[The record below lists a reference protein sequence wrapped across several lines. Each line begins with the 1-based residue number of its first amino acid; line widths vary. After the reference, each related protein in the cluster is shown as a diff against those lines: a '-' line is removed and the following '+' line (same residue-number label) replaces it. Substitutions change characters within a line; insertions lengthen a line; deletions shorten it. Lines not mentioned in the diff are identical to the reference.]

1 MRPVPDDLE
10 AVDLT
15 DPSTFIEHDQ
25 YAMWRRF
32 RAERP
37 VYWHAG
43 DPGFWVLTRYADV
56 KRVYRDDQNFTS
68 ERGNVL
74 QTLLAGADT
83 GAGQMLVV
91 TDGPRHTAIRKLI
104 LESFS
109 PRALQPVMDRLA
121 ARTKSL
127 LDELIGAGTV
137 DFAAQFADRVPI
149 ATICDLLGVPPSD
162 HSLLLDLN
170 KKALSSTDGGDFT
183 DVSHNAR
190 ISILYYFAALAQD
203 RRDEPRDDVVS
214 ALANTLVDGQP
225 LSDQEV
231 ALNSYSL
238 MLGGDETS
246 RLSMIGSIKAFHDFP
261 DQWRALKDGSA
272 SVASAV
278 EEILRFTSPA
288 MAFGRR
294 TLADVSIGGEQIAAD
309 SIVTLWNTAANRDE
323 SVFPDAER
331 FLIGRTPNRH
341 MALGYGP
348 HFCLGAFLARAELGA
363 MLEVLRGGVSHIESC
378 GAAKPIYSNALTGM
392 SSLPASLAPA
402 I

>member
-1 MRPVPDDLE
+1 MREVPPDLT
-10 AVDLT
+10 AIDLT
-15 DPSTFIEHDQ
+15 DPATFIEYDQ

-37 VYWHAG
+37 VHRHPG

-56 KRVYRDDQNFTS
+56 KRVYRDDTNFTS

-74 QTLLAGADT
+74 QTLLAGQDT

-109 PRALQPVMDRLA
+109 PRALRPVLDRLA
-121 ARTKSL
+121 ERTASL
-127 LDELIGAGTV
+127 LDELIDAGTV
-137 DFAAQFADRVPI
+137 DFAERFADRVPI

-162 HSLLLDLN
+162 HALLLDLN
-170 KKALSSTDGGDFT
+170 KKALSSTDDGDFANASY
-183 DVSHNAR
+183 DAR

-203 RRDEPRDDVVS
+203 RREEPRDDVIS
-214 ALANTLVDGQP
+214 ALANTPVDGT
-225 LSDQEV
+225 LLTEQEV

-238 MLGGDETS
+238 ILGGDETS
-246 RLSMIGSIKAFHDFP
+246 RLSMIGAVEAFHDFP
-261 DQWRALKDGSA
+261 DQWRALREGAA
-272 SVASAV
+272 SVASAT

-294 TLADVSIGGEQIAAD
+294 ALADVTIGGERIAAG
-309 SIVTLWNTAANRDE
+309 SIVTVWNNAANRDE
-323 SVFPDAER
+323 AVFPEPER

-341 MALGYGP
+341 LSLGYGP

-363 MLEVLRGGVSHIESC
+363 MLDVLRANVSAIESC
-378 GAAKPIYSNALTGM
+378 GPARPIYSNALTGS
-392 SSLPASLAPA
+392 SSLPVSLVR
-402 I
+402 